1 MCFRQFVDTLSLRT
15 NSRSHWYSPWSISD
29 AEAPADRSDRE
40 RSDANAVGLF
50 ILALLRKA
58 KKMRKIE
65 ANETVLPSTA
75 PKTN

>member
-1 MCFRQFVDTLSLRT
+1 MTEIINNVLPAVCRYALPSN

-50 ILALLRKA
+50 ILAHFCGNAEK
-58 KKMRKIE
+58 
-65 ANETVLPSTA
+65 
-75 PKTN
+75 